1 MPQKCKGHA
10 AARENAGSICPH
22 LGSLPIF
29 APFKPSHVHSHLFGM
44 FSGIP
49 REIACSHRSCRLSSS
64 LPLFRATDRRNFSTN
79 GLRVAHPC
87 FRCAACRSRWTM
99 TDHEALQEA
108 RRRWG
113 NDAAVHH
120 HERAWYPFEVGQWI
134 STGFRVWGQGD
145 SWEEAFANADCQG
158 RS

>member
-1 MPQKCKGHA
+1 MSTPTPPVA
-10 AARENAGSICPH
+10 SSIFD
-22 LGSLPIF
+22 ST
-29 APFKPSHVHSHLFGM
+29 
-44 FSGIP
+44 
-49 REIACSHRSCRLSSS
+49 LS
-64 LPLFRATDRRNFSTN
+64 PL
-79 GLRVAHPC
+79 L
-87 FRCAACRSRWTM
+87 TM
-99 TDHEALQEA
+99 TDHEALQET